1 MESEL
6 RTLTLGQESSDWA
19 HLPALQQP
27 VWPDSGVR
35 DEVLAKLSQLPPL
48 VFAGEVRTLQSEIA
62 KAQTGESLV
71 LQAGDCAEEFSRCH
85 GPTIHSLL
93 KVVLQMSIILTYAGG
108 RNVVKIGRVAG
119 QYSKPRSSDF
129 ETVGS
134 ESLPVYR
141 GDMVN
146 DSAPSLDQR
155 RPDPNRMLEGYF
167 RSTATLNLIRAF
179 TSGGYASLEHV
190 RSWNEDTSMQF
201 GSNPRYEAMA
211 QGIRRALRFMNLIG
225 ISQRAPE
232 LDQVSFYTSH
242 EALILEYEAALRRKD
257 TTTGDFYATS
267 AHMLWLGD
275 RTRQLDHAH
284 VAFLSS
290 VKNPIGVKIGPS
302 CTPDELL
309 RLAEKL
315 NPENVAGRLTLITRF
330 GVDQVE
336 TKLPPLI
343 KAVQEAGPT
352 VSWVC
357 DPMHGNT
364 RKSSSERKTRRY
376 EDIVGEVRRFWD
388 VHRATGTVPSGV
400 HLELTGDAVTECLGG
415 AHPFSE
421 DDLHKNY
428 QSTCDPRLNA
438 EQAIEL
444 AFEIADSC
452 LDTSETF

>member
-1 MESEL
+1 M
-6 RTLTLGQESSDWA
+6 TLGTESSDWTK
-19 HLPALQQP
+19 LPALQQP
-27 VWPDSGVR
+27 AWPNPAAR
-35 DEVLAKLSQLPPL
+35 DEVLDQLAQLPAL
-48 VFAGEVRTLQSEIA
+48 VFAGETRSLQAEIA
-62 KAQTGESLV
+62 RAQAGESLI
-71 LQAGDCAEEFSRCH
+71 LQAGDCAEEFARCT
-85 GPTIHSLL
+85 GPAIHSLL

-119 QYSKPRSSDF
+119 QYSKPRSADF
-129 ETVGS
+129 ETIGA
-134 ESLPVYR
+134 ESIPVYR

-146 DSAPSLDQR
+146 GIEPSLEQR
-155 RPDPNRMLEGYF
+155 VPDPQRMLEAYF

-179 TSGGYASLEHV
+179 TNGGYASLEHV
-190 RSWNEDTSMQF
+190 QSWNEDTSLRF

-211 QGIRRALRFMNLIG
+211 RGIRRALRFMKSIG
-225 ISQRAPE
+225 IARRAPE

-257 TTTGDFYATS
+257 TTTGNFYATS

-275 RTRQLDHAH
+275 RTRQVDHAH

-290 VKNPIGVKIGPS
+290 IENPIGVKIGPS
-302 CTPDELL
+302 CTPDEIL
-309 RLAEKL
+309 RLAERL
-315 NPENVAGRLTLITRF
+315 NPENRSGRLTFITRF
-330 GVDQVE
+330 GVNQVE
-336 TKLPPLI
+336 EKLPSLLQ
-343 KAVQEAGPT
+343 AVQRAGHT
-352 VSWVC
+352 AAWVC

-388 VHRATGTVPSGV
+388 VHRALGSTPSGV

-438 EQAIEL
+438 EQAVEL
-444 AFEIADSC
+444 AFEISDSC
-452 LDTSETF
+452 LDISGSI